1 MKTLITLSSLT
12 LDKLKNED
20 KISARNEMMS
30 DYHRLSR
37 RIYQNTLKPKHVGRL
52 ATSIMVYC
60 DATKREIDLQ
70 EFKNKPI
77 KNSNAELLHFID
89 TIIQKNEYM
98 QSMEIMDAIAIKN
111 GWDLKDCIIKSLGI

>member
-37 RIYQNTLKPKHVGRL
+37 RMYQNSLKPKHVGRL

-70 EFKNKPI
+70 EIKSKKI
-77 KNSNAELLHFID
+77 KNTNLELLDFIY
-89 TIIQKNEYM
+89 TIIWQNDYT
-98 QSMEIMDAIAIKN
+98 QSMEIMDAIAVKN
-111 GWDLKDCIIKSLGI
+111 GWDLKDCIIKALGI